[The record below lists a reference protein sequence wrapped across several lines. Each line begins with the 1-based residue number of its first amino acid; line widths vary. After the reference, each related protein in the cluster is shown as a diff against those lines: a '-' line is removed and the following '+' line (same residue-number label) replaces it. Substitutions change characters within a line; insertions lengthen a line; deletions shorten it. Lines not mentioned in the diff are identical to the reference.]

1 MTTSES
7 EQTIHPFE
15 GDKMVYPSQDEW
27 MKAVT
32 ESMILSGWLLDRDDE
47 TTLGF
52 SFKTRDGGHW
62 VRDYDK
68 KTRVFVH
75 FDATQRV
82 SLVQVVQ
89 KVVEGEKDDK

>member
-15 GDKMVYPSQDEW
+15 GDKMVYQTQDEW

-52 SFKTRDGGHW
+52 SYKTRDGGHW

-68 KTRVFVH
+68 KTRSFVQ
-75 FDATQRV
+75 FDANHRV
-82 SLVQVVQ
+82 SLVDTVKSITKEV
-89 KVVEGEKDDK
+89 KDE